1 MSFAVSARHA
11 GRQMMTQWLI
21 GMLATSS
28 FLNDCDT
35 VINTAPQAQQVST
48 ITIDTVTNSA
58 TYTVSINEV
67 PVSYTADASAVNT
80 EIVAGLIAAIED
92 DPSVSASVTCVA
104 TSATV
109 ITLTARLPG
118 IAFTITDSDA
128 KITTATTTAAADA
141 DAVPFGRLL
150 ILEDVDVDTGNV
162 EGSLAMSSRLSAQVD
177 SWAITYETVILNVEI
192 TVDGVSYQV
201 SHTMASDLDTSID
214 ALVVKINGAAM
225 GLPANTVIAT
235 ANASTATALVL
246 TSEVAGKPFTS
257 RVWLGVGATVAAPVL
272 TQTAPVD
279 SDINRAQVGISVFAY
294 DEESTAAGV
303 STPSY
308 PANASMKVLRRGDI
322 AVECAESVTFG
333 APVYVELGVTAD
345 NGKFFAASSATRVRL
360 QAAKWVRNEQSAA
373 SDDVAILRLG

>member
-1 MSFAVSARHA
+1 MSFAVSARSA
-11 GRQMMTQWLI
+11 GHQMMTQWLI

-58 TYTVSINEV
+58 TYTVTINGI

-80 EIVAGLIAAIED
+80 EIVAGLIAAIEE

-109 ITLTARLPG
+109 ATLTARLPG

-177 SWAITYETVILNVEI
+177 SWAITYEAVILNVEI
-192 TVDGVSYQV
+192 IVDGVAYQV

-214 ALVVKINGAAM
+214 ALVGKINGAAM

-322 AVECAESVTFG
+322 AVECAETVTFG